1 MRRGDTQEFM
11 MTPVELASAAKVL
24 RALAH
29 PVRLGVLQCLAQGEH
44 NVSELTERIG
54 CSQSMMSQQLA
65 ILENQRLIATRKEG
79 TVKLCSL
86 ENPDFLK
93 LFACLEAHLD
103 KYFQYHQPTS
113 RSDER

>member
-1 MRRGDTQEFM
+1 
-11 MTPVELASAAKVL
+11 MTSVELASAAKVL

-29 PVRLGVLQCLAQGEH
+29 PVRLGVLQCLAQGEY

-79 TVKLCSL
+79 TAKLCSI

-93 LFACLEAHLD
+93 LFACLESHLD
-103 KYFQYHQPTS
+103 KYFQHQPTS
-113 RSDER
+113 RSDDR